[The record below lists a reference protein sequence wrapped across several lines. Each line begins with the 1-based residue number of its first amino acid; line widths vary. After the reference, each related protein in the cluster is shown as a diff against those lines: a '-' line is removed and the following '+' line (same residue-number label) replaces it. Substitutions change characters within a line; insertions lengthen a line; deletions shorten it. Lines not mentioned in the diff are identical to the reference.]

1 MTSDLDG
8 SARAPVKLASD
19 GLSVRFGNTHALNAF
34 QFEFRAGE
42 IIGLL
47 GHNGAGKSTFVN
59 AVTGAV
65 QNYRGRL
72 FIAGK
77 EVPSGAGPRELAQMG
92 IAVLFQEPA
101 LVGSLSVKDNL
112 FLGHHVNPSEDAA
125 RAALDTVGA
134 RFLLDQPVRSLT
146 LGQRQIVALARGLLG
161 GQPEVLLLD
170 EPTAALGKKET
181 DALHGIIGQFAG
193 SGTAVVYVSH
203 RLRDIFDVCNRVV
216 VLQGG
221 RQKMDRPISQVTMH
235 TLTTALAPGLAQSEA
250 PRATSELSTSA
261 EVLRVADRSDRPL
274 RFREGEIVGL
284 FGMAA
289 GAQYKLLD
297 QLFGLGEPIN
307 YELDSVSVHVTRPP
321 DALKLGVHLVPA
333 DRERDGML
341 GNLSAFDNVFLPWLR
356 EPSLSSTQKRQALY
370 AQIRRK
376 FGIQGPPGTA
386 LITAFSGGNRQ
397 KHLLARWMFPR
408 RPRVLLLS
416 QPTQG
421 VDVQAKLDIRRVI
434 GELAEQGTTVLVA
447 SAEADEIA
455 ALCSRSYVF
464 SATGC
469 HDIIGGSG
477 FDSRLMTS
485 LLEDRIVGVSS

>member
-1 MTSDLDG
+1 VTSHDFDRDG
-8 SARAPVKLASD
+8 ALVKLASD
-19 GLSVRFGNTHALNAF
+19 GLSVTFGHTKALSEF
-34 QFEFRAGE
+34 EFEFRAGE

-65 QNYRGRL
+65 TKYEGRL
-72 FIAGK
+72 FIAGV
-77 EVPSGAGPRELAQMG
+77 EVPPGAGPRELAQMG
-92 IAVLFQEPA
+92 ISVLFQEPA
-101 LVGSLSVKDNL
+101 LVGTLSVKDNL
-112 FLGHHVNPSEDAA
+112 FLGHHVEPSEAA
-125 RAALDTVGA
+125 ACEALTSVGA
-134 RFLLDQPVRSLT
+134 RFLLDQPVSSLT

-170 EPTAALGKKET
+170 EPTAALGRRET
-181 DALHGIIGQFAG
+181 DALHDVIRQFAD

-221 RQKMDRPISQVTMH
+221 RQQIDRPISDVTMG
-235 TLTTALAPGLAQSEA
+235 TLTSALAPGLDQSEA
-250 PRATSELSTSA
+250 PQATREPSTSP
-261 EVLRVADRSDRPL
+261 EVLRVQERRGNELS
-274 RFREGEIVGL
+274 FGEGEIVGL

-289 GAQYKLLD
+289 GAQYELLD
-297 QLFGLGEPIN
+297 RLFGLDEPTK
-307 YELDSVSVHVTRPP
+307 YELDGAAVHVSRPF
-321 DALKLGVHLVPA
+321 DALKRGIHLVPA
-333 DRERDGML
+333 DREKDGVL

-356 EPSLSSTQKRQALY
+356 EPSLSSAQDRQELY
-370 AQIRRK
+370 AEIREK

-397 KHLLARWMFPR
+397 KHLL
-408 RPRVLLLS
+408 S

-421 VDVQAKLDIRRVI
+421 VDVQAKQDIRRVI

-455 ALCSRSYVF
+455 SLCSRSYVF
-464 SATGC
+464 GATAC
-469 HDIIGGSG
+469 HNVPGGSG

-485 LLEDRIVGVSS
+485 LLEDRNVGVFP